1 MTLQEYFF
9 DKPRGSKLDL
19 ARKLGVS
26 KTWISLI
33 VSGREQPSAALSL
46 MIEKFTE
53 GAVTRKELRPDLFG
67 DIK

>member
-46 MIEKFTE
+46 MIEKFTG